1 MVKYPYATLVY
12 SAELGQF
19 ISVEGEVIQR
29 KNLWLWISLVS
40 MEVDE
45 GNGVLT
51 PSWDRLLTAR
61 ELEEGFLGL
70 SPASPTSTGKK
81 C

>member
-1 MVKYPYATLVY
+1 MSTDSEQEPEAVA
-12 SAELGQF
+12 
-19 ISVEGEVIQR
+19 
-29 KNLWLWISLVS
+29 
-40 MEVDE
+40 ME
-45 GNGVLT
+45 GNEGSDALT

>member
-1 MVKYPYATLVY
+1 MTWYYHVMSTDSEQEPEAV
-12 SAELGQF
+12 A
-19 ISVEGEVIQR
+19 
-29 KNLWLWISLVS
+29 
-40 MEVDE
+40 ME
-45 GNGVLT
+45 GNEGSDALT

>member
-1 MVKYPYATLVY
+1 MMSTDSEQEPEAVAM
-12 SAELGQF
+12 GGN
-19 ISVEGEVIQR
+19 EG
-29 KNLWLWISLVS
+29 S
-40 MEVDE
+40 DA
-45 GNGVLT
+45 LT

>member
-1 MVKYPYATLVY
+1 MVKYPYTTQVY

-45 GNGVLT
+45 GNGALT

-61 ELEEGFLGL
+61 ELDEGLLGL
-70 SPASPTSTGKK
+70 SPSSPPSSGW
-81 C
+81 